1 MPGIIRTVTDRDR
14 QHQRISFVELNGAVM
29 TALLDGD
36 LAGASAEAG
45 AALTGFFLTDSALWL
60 WRYRLG
66 QMAGDPAR
74 AHWCGRLAVCGPG
87 GAVVGHGGFHGPPD
101 DRGMV
106 EVGYAVDPAFR
117 RRGYARATL
126 TELLRRA
133 AAEPG
138 VTTVRASVRPDNVAS
153 LATIAGF
160 GFTEVGELW
169 DEEDGMETLYEAP
182 ARPPGSLPLSAS

>member
-1 MPGIIRTVTDRDR
+1 MLGIIRTVTDQDE
-14 QHQRISFVELNGAVM
+14 QPKPQISFVELDGAVM

-36 LAGASAEAG
+36 LTRASAEAG
-45 AALTGFFLTDSALWL
+45 VPLTDFFLTDSALWL

-66 QMAGDPAR
+66 QMADDPAQAR
-74 AHWCGRLAVCGPG
+74 WCGRLAVCGPD

-101 DRGMV
+101 DGGMV
-106 EVGYAVDPAFR
+106 EVGYAVDAAFR

-138 VTTVRASVRPDNVAS
+138 VTTVRASIRPDNVAS

-160 GFTEVGELW
+160 GFTENGELW
-169 DEEDGMETLYEAP
+169 DEEDGMETLYETKV
-182 ARPPGSLPLSAS
+182 SSS

>member
-1 MPGIIRTVTDRDR
+1 MTELN
-14 QHQRISFVELNGAVM
+14 FVELDGAVM
-29 TALLDGD
+29 TALLDRD
-36 LAGASAEAG
+36 LARAG
-45 AALTGFFLTDSALWL
+45 ARAGVPLTDFFLTDSALWL

-74 AHWCGRLAVCGPG
+74 ASWCGRLAVCGPG

-133 AAEPG
+133 AAAPG
-138 VTTVRASVRPDNVAS
+138 VSTVRASIRPDNVAS

-160 GFTEVGELW
+160 GFTEAGELW
-169 DEEDGMETLYEAP
+169 DEGDGMEALYEVP
-182 ARPPGSLPLSAS
+182 ATRFLSAS

>member
-1 MPGIIRTVTDRDR
+1 MTDRDEQGRTER
-14 QHQRISFVELNGAVM
+14 QVRFVELDGAVM
-29 TALLDGD
+29 TALLERD
-36 LAGASAEAG
+36 LDGASAAAG
-45 AALTGFFLTDSALWL
+45 VPLTGFFLTDSALWL

-66 QMAGDPAR
+66 QMAGDPAGAR
-74 AHWCGRLAVCGPG
+74 WCGRLAVCAPG

-101 DRGMV
+101 ERGMV

-117 RRGYARATL
+117 RRGFARATL

-138 VTTVRASVRPDNVAS
+138 VTTVRASIRPDNVAS

-160 GFTEVGELW
+160 GFTEAGELW
-169 DEEDGMETLYEAP
+169 DEEDGMETLYEVP
-182 ARPPGSLPLSAS
+182 AARLLSAS

>member
-1 MPGIIRTVTDRDR
+1 MTTRDER
-14 QHQRISFVELNGAVM
+14 QPITCVELDGAVM
-29 TALLDGD
+29 AALLDGD
-36 LAGASAEAG
+36 RAGASARAG
-45 AALTGFFLTDSALWL
+45 VALTDFFLTDSALWL

-66 QMAGDPAR
+66 QIADDPAGAR
-74 AHWCGRLAVCGPG
+74 WCHRIAVCAPG

-106 EVGYAVDPAFR
+106 ELGYAVDPAFR

-126 TELLRRA
+126 VELLRRA
-133 AAEPG
+133 AAEPA
-138 VTTVRASVRPDNVAS
+138 VSTVRASVRPDNAAS

-169 DEEDGMETLYEAP
+169 DEVDGMETLYETQLF
-182 ARPPGSLPLSAS
+182 RSSETFTKR

>member
-1 MPGIIRTVTDRDR
+1 MTDRDEQQR
-14 QHQRISFVELNGAVM
+14 QISFVELDGAVM

-36 LAGASAEAG
+36 LAAAGAEAG
-45 AALTGFFLTDSALWL
+45 VALTDFFLTDSALWL

-66 QMAGDPAR
+66 QMADDPAR
-74 AHWCGRLAVCGPG
+74 ARWCHRIAVCGPG
-87 GAVVGHGGFHGPPD
+87 GEVVGHGGFHGPPD

-117 RRGYARATL
+117 RRGNARATL

-138 VTTVRASVRPDNVAS
+138 VTTARASIRPDNVAS

-160 GFTEVGELW
+160 GFTETGELW
-169 DEEDGMETLYEAP
+169 DEEDGMETLYEIQL
-182 ARPPGSLPLSAS
+182 RTRAS

>member
-1 MPGIIRTVTDRDR
+1 MKEP
-14 QHQRISFVELNGAVM
+14 SFVELDGAVM
-29 TALLDGD
+29 TALLDRD
-36 LAGASAEAG
+36 LAGASAVAG
-45 AALTGFFLTDSALWL
+45 VALTDFFLTDGALWL

-66 QMAGDPAR
+66 QIAGDPAR
-74 AHWCGRLAVCGPG
+74 ARWCGRLAVCGEG

-101 DRGMV
+101 DAGMV
-106 EVGYAVDPAFR
+106 ELGYAVDPAFR

-153 LATIAGF
+153 LATLAGF
-160 GFTEVGELW
+160 GFTATGELW
-169 DEEDGMETLYEAP
+169 DEEDGMETLYEVP
-182 ARPPGSLPLSAS
+182 ASRFLSAS